1 MQSLRLLAGIAAACC
16 LLAANTASDRQAASE
31 RQAGERLAKQAEAAE
46 KSGRVVEAYL
56 LYAKAAAADRTN
68 PVYWAKASAL
78 RVPASAIA
86 EERLPVIGVA
96 AEAPKIADPGIIG
109 SLTRQQME
117 EIERMQEPPHLKPV
131 PGRRSFHLRGDS
143 KALYEQLA
151 EVYGYTVIFD
161 KDFTSQESMR
171 FDLDDAD
178 YKGAL
183 HALEAATNTFIV
195 VLSPKAMLV
204 SPDTTQKR
212 QDLEPNE
219 ALGVPISERTSIQE
233 AQELALMVQ
242 QTLEIRRV
250 GMDPIKR
257 MIYMRD
263 RASKIELAQALF
275 NQLSTGKA
283 QVSAEIEFLSV
294 GKASSL
300 NFGLNLPSKF
310 PLVDF
315 GKITGASY
323 SVPSGFTR
331 FLAFGG
337 GASFL
342 GLGLT
347 DAALFATATRSEATS
362 VLKTTM
368 NASDGQPATFHVGDK
383 YPIQTGAY
391 LGLGGLSGGST
402 TYAVISTSS
411 YGDITTE
418 AVSTTGTMKL
428 VVNAR
433 EVPITLPAGA
443 NNIYGLMNVIN
454 SAGLGIGVQTIQ
466 RGTTARPF
474 SLLVVASTLGI
485 TSIQLFDDP
494 SGENIALLK
503 PPDRTSSISRTYTDR
518 TTQKVSANG
527 GLTLVVGTT
536 KTPLI
541 LSEATNNLNGLRDAI
556 NASGAGVT
564 SSILTTG
571 SATSPFYM
579 QIVANAANTGEIQVF
594 DDPDGANTAL
604 FSPTDQVNAFGSSFG
619 KTVSTSSSSASFGQT
634 YTPPPTFNFEDLGL
648 ILKITPFVHD
658 MDEVTLDIEAE
669 FKVLGSQSYNGV
681 PVISTRKYQGKVRLR
696 TSQYAVVAGLV
707 TESQVRSL
715 SGFNGL
721 TSVPLLGALLG
732 DTTRSKDSTEIL
744 LVIKPTVTAMP
755 SSEFE
760 NRPFWFGSEMKPL
773 TLL

>member
-1 MQSLRLLAGIAAACC
+1 M
-16 LLAANTASDRQAASE
+16 
-31 RQAGERLAKQAEAAE
+31 
-46 KSGRVVEAYL
+46 VEAYL

-86 EERLPVIGVA
+86 EERLPVIGVT
-96 AEAPKIADPGIIG
+96 EEKKPVDPGIVG
-109 SLTRQQME
+109 SLTRQQMD
-117 EIERMQEPPHLKPV
+117 EIERMQEPPRLKPV
-131 PGRRSFHLRGDS
+131 AGLRSFHLRGES
-143 KALYEQLA
+143 KALFEQMA
-151 EVYGYTVIFD
+151 EAYGYTAIFD
-161 KDFTSQESMR
+161 KDFTSQQAMR
-171 FDLDDAD
+171 FDIDAAD

-183 HALEAATNTFIV
+183 HALEAATNNFIV

-219 ALGVPISERTSIQE
+219 ALGIPISQRTSIQE
-233 AQELALMVQ
+233 AQELVLMVQ

-250 GMDPIKR
+250 GMDPLKR

-263 RASKIELAQALF
+263 RASKIELARALF
-275 NQLSTGKA
+275 NQLSSGKA

-294 GKASSL
+294 TRSSSL
-300 NFGLNLPSKF
+300 NFGMNLPNKF

-323 SVPSGFTR
+323 SVPAGFAK
-331 FLAFGG
+331 FLTFGA
-337 GASFL
+337 GATFL

-347 DAALFATATRSEATS
+347 DAALFATATRSDATS

-368 NASDGQPATFHVGDK
+368 TASDGQPATFHVGDK

-402 TYAVISTSS
+402 TYAVISTAS
-411 YGDITTE
+411 YADITTE
-418 AVSTTGTMKL
+418 TISTTGTMKL
-428 VVNAR
+428 VVNAQ
-433 EVPITLPAGA
+433 EIPITLPVGS

-454 SAGLGIGVQTIQ
+454 STGLGIGIQTIQ
-466 RGTTARPF
+466 RGTNARPY
-474 SLLVVASTLGI
+474 SMLVVASTLGI
-485 TSIQLFDDP
+485 SSIQLFDDP
-494 SGENIALLK
+494 TGENISLLK
-503 PPDRTSSISRTYTDR
+503 PPDRASSISLTYNDR
-518 TTQKVSANG
+518 TAQKVSANG

-541 LSEATNNLNGLRDAI
+541 LSDATNNLNGLRDAI

-564 SSILTTG
+564 SSILSTG
-571 SATSPFYM
+571 AATSPFYM
-579 QIVANAANTGEIQVF
+579 QIVANAASTGLIQVY

-604 FSPTDQVNAFGSSFG
+604 FTTTDQVNAFSGSFG
-619 KTVSTSSSSASFGQT
+619 QTVSTSSSSANFGQT

-707 TESQVRSL
+707 SETQVRSL
-715 SGFNGL
+715 SGLAGL
-721 TSVPLLGALLG
+721 TSVPVLGALLG
-732 DTTRSKDSTEIL
+732 DTTRSKDSSDIL